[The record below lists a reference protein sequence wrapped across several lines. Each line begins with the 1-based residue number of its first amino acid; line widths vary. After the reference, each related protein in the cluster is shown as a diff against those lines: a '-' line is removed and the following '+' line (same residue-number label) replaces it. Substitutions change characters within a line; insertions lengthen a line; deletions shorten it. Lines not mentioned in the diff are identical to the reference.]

1 MIHRAFGLAEVT
13 NIAPEEAPSLPEN
26 LELGACYRYCEAMA
40 RARHHNFPVAS
51 RFVPSH
57 LRKHIW
63 AVYGFARVAD
73 DFADEPEYEGRRSLE
88 LDRWE
93 QRLED
98 CFHGETPDHPVFVA
112 LADTIRRFDLP
123 ITPFTSLLSGFR
135 TDLDAGKF
143 ASYQELRAYTAL
155 AAQPVGQLFLYL
167 SGCREPGLLRH
178 VNELANAL
186 AEAKFWQDM
195 AHDLGRGRLY
205 VPIDDLRH
213 FGVTVPR
220 LEGLS
225 PENGFAD
232 LVHFLV
238 ARTRASF
245 MRARPLV
252 QQVGDDIAVE
262 MAISWHGGMRILEKI
277 DANAANLL
285 TKRPQLGNADKAMVV
300 SKALAWRGG
309 SIPRRLWL

>member
-13 NIAPEEAPSLPEN
+13 NIAPGAAPSLPEN

-98 CFHGETPDHPVFVA
+98 CFHGETSDHPVFVA

-123 ITPFTSLLSGFR
+123 ITPFTALISGFR
-135 TDLDAGKF
+135 TDLDAAQF
-143 ASYQELRAYTAL
+143 ASYQELRAYTSL
-155 AAQPVGQLFLYL
+155 AAEPVGQLFLYL
-167 SGCREPGLLRH
+167 SGCREPELLRH

-205 VPIDDLRH
+205 VPLDDLRH
-213 FGVTVPR
+213 FGVTVNR
-220 LEGLS
+220 LQGLS
-225 PENGFAD
+225 PENGFTD
-232 LVHFLV
+232 LVRFLV
-238 ARTRASF
+238 ARSRASF
-245 MRARPLV
+245 MRARPLI

-277 DANAANLL
+277 DSHANSLL

-309 SIPRRLWL
+309 SLPRRLWF

>member
-1 MIHRAFGLAEVT
+1 MIHRAFGLTDVSAT
-13 NIAPEEAPSLPEN
+13 QPATAPTLPEN

-51 RFVPSH
+51 RFVPTH

-73 DFADEPEYEGRRSLE
+73 DFADEPEFEGRRSLE

-98 CFHGETPDHPVFVA
+98 CFHGESPDHPVFVA

-123 ITPFTSLLSGFR
+123 ITPFTSLLAGYR
-135 TDLDAGKF
+135 TDLDAPQL
-143 ASYQELRAYTAL
+143 STYQELRSYTSL

-205 VPIDDLRH
+205 VPLDDLRH
-213 FGVTVPR
+213 FGVTLPR
-220 LEGLS
+220 LQGLS
-225 PENGFAD
+225 PENGFGD
-232 LVHFLV
+232 LVRLLV

-252 QQVGDDIAVE
+252 HHVGDDIAVE

-277 DANAANLL
+277 DNNAGNLL
-285 TKRPQLGNADKAMVV
+285 AKRPQLGNADKAMVV

-309 SIPRRLWL
+309 SLPRRLWL

>member
-1 MIHRAFGLAEVT
+1 MIHRAFGLTEVT
-13 NIAPEEAPSLPEN
+13 PLAPQEAPSLPEN
-26 LELGACYRYCEAMA
+26 LELDACYHYCEALA

-63 AVYGFARVAD
+63 AVYAFARVAD
-73 DFADEPEYEGRRSLE
+73 DYADEPQFEGRRSLE

-98 CFHGETPDHPVFVA
+98 CFHGEAPDHPVFVA

-123 ITPFTSLLSGFR
+123 IPPFVSLLSGFR
-135 TDLDAGKF
+135 TDLDAPRF
-143 ASYQELRAYTAL
+143 TSYQDLRAYTSL

-167 SGCREPGLLRH
+167 SGCREAGLLRH

-195 AHDLGRGRLY
+195 AHDIGRGRLY
-205 VPIDDLRH
+205 IPTDDLRH
-213 FGVTVPR
+213 FGVTTTR

-225 PENGFAD
+225 PENGFGD

-277 DANAANLL
+277 DAMGSHLL
-285 TKRPQLGNADKAMVV
+285 TKRPRLGNADKAVVV

-309 SIPRRLWL
+309 SLPRRLWL

>member
-1 MIHRAFGLAEVT
+1 MIHRAFGLVNET
-13 NIAPEEAPSLPEN
+13 PEPLPKPPDN

-40 RARHHNFPVAS
+40 RSRHHNFPVAS

-63 AVYGFARVAD
+63 AVYAFARGAD
-73 DFADEPEYEGRRSLE
+73 DIADEPQFEGRRSVE

-93 QRLED
+93 QRLEE
-98 CFHGETPDHPVFVA
+98 CFHEETPEHPVFVA
-112 LADTIRRFDLP
+112 LLDTIRRFDLP
-123 ITPFTSLLSGFR
+123 ITPFSALLAGFR
-135 TDLDAGKF
+135 TDLDTQQF
-143 ASYQELRAYTAL
+143 ASYQELRSYTAL

-167 SGCREPGLLRH
+167 SGFRDPSLLRH
-178 VNELANAL
+178 VDELANAL

-195 AHDLGRGRLY
+195 AHDLQHGRCY
-205 VPIDDLRH
+205 VPTEDLRH
-213 FGVTVPR
+213 FNVTLKR
-220 LEGLS
+220 LQTLK
-225 PENGFAD
+225 PENGFKD

-238 ARTRASF
+238 ARTRSVF

-262 MAISWHGGMRILEKI
+262 MAISWHGGMRILDKI
-277 DANAANLL
+277 DANAGSLL
-285 TKRPQLGNADKAMVV
+285 VKRPHLNNADKAMVV

-309 SIPRRLWL
+309 SLPRRLWL